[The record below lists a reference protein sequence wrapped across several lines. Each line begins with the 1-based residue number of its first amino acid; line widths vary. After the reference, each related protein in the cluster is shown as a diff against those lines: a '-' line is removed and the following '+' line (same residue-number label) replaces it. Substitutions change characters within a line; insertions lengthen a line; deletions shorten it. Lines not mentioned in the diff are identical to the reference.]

1 MMKDYVVYIVMAVA
15 LYDFFVENK
24 MGKRVPV

>member
-1 MMKDYVVYIVMAVA
+1 MMKDYVVYIVLAVV